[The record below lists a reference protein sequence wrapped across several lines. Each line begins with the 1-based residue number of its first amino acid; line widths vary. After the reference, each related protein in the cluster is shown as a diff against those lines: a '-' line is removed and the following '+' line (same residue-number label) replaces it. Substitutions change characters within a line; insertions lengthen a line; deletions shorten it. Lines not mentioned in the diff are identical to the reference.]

1 MPLACLP
8 YSIAINSRRPLDQRD
23 WQVQTELAAVRW
35 LDCLAWRVPP
45 KYSAEHKRLRHL
57 WSLSSV
63 RLGPSGEEI
72 QVTGR
77 QMTRCGKRN
86 CRTVSF
92 CWADRTSSHASS
104 SEVHVVNTFTLSSF
118 SVLERPNLK
127 KILTSTGWRRWWIQ
141 GITGTLEKMAP
152 VEFALFLPW
161 TIDTYQFWVNLA
173 ISSFQLTLV
182 TWTMQK
188 LGNHRRDD

>member
-1 MPLACLP
+1 MEYFVEPNRRAVSDQNLIFSRQRNRHSNHLSAFSVKNLVP
-8 YSIAINSRRPLDQRD
+8 KLSAQVEVNAFSLSSLLNSDKQQTSD

-104 SEVHVVNTFTLSSF
+104 SEDHVVNTFTRRKYSF
-118 SVLERPNLK
+118 
-127 KILTSTGWRRWWIQ
+127 
-141 GITGTLEKMAP
+141 
-152 VEFALFLPW
+152 F
-161 TIDTYQFWVNLA
+161 
-173 ISSFQLTLV
+173 FQRFGKT
-182 TWTMQK
+182 
-188 LGNHRRDD
+188 